1 MVDAT
6 ETGGPATRHV
16 VTLDDADAGERIDR
30 LLVKHLP
37 ALSRSRIKAL
47 IAAGRLRRGKAV
59 VRSASS
65 KGAAGQT
72 LVLEVPPAADPVPRG
87 QDIPLAIVHEDDA
100 LIVIDKPAGLVVHP
114 AAGNPDRTLVNALIA
129 HCGDSLIGVGGV
141 RRPGIVHR
149 LDKDTS
155 GLIVAAKTDAA
166 HRDLVEQFAARAIE
180 RAYDA
185 LVWGLPAPAS
195 GEIDAR
201 IGRHPRDRKRM
212 AVVPAGGKTAVTRY
226 RTRSVHAQGALSL
239 IECRLLTG
247 RTHQIRVHMSHRGHP
262 LVGDPLYGGAGPRAR
277 TLGKTA
283 RAAVRLFRRQALHAR
298 LLGFRHPGGTARLRF
313 ESPLPEDFRDLLGI
327 PE

>member
-47 IAAGRLRRGKAV
+47 IAAGRLRRGEAV

-114 AAGNPDRTLVNALIA
+114 AAGNPDRTLV
-129 HCGDSLIGVGGV
+129 DSLIGVGGV

-262 LVGDPLYGGAGPRAR
+262 LIGDPLYGGAGPRAR

-327 PE
+327 LE